1 MLKKIRITAA
11 VILFALITLLFLD
24 FSGTL
29 KNYIAWIAK
38 IQFLPAVLA
47 LNFAVIAA
55 LVLVTLLFG
64 RIYCS
69 VICPLGVFQD
79 AVSHIAGKF
88 KKNRFAYS
96 KPRQAVRITVLLI
109 FGALIALGFTSFAGL
124 IAPYS
129 AYGRIATNIFAPVYR
144 LGNDALA
151 AIAAHF
157 ESYAF
162 YDVEVYEKSIA
173 ALIVAAI
180 TFIAVALCAWK
191 KGRVY
196 CNTVCPVGT
205 VLGFLSRFSLFKI
218 RIDHSK
224 CIRCGLCARNCKAEC
239 IDFKNGKIDYTRCVD
254 CFDCTLSCHKGAIRY
269 GLPQKEP
276 AAKSGGLSRREFLAI
291 SGAFALAAASEAKAQ
306 KLDGGLAKIEQK
318 KIPKRQTR
326 ITPPGS
332 IGFAN
337 VDAHCTA
344 CGLCVSA
351 CPNHVLRPS
360 HELSHWMQPESSY
373 ESGYCRPECT
383 ACSEVCPTGAIRK
396 ISPAEK
402 SATQIGHAVWI
413 KENCIVNRDKV
424 QCDNCMRHCPAHAIF
439 MRPLNPGDPD
449 SLSVPL
455 IDTAR
460 CIGCGACENLCPAR
474 PFSAIYVEG
483 HEKHRKV

>member
-29 KNYIAWIAK
+29 KNYIAWVAK

-109 FGALIALGFTSFAGL
+109 FGALIALGFTSFAG
-124 IAPYS
+124 I
-129 AYGRIATNIFAPVYR
+129 I
-144 LGNDALA
+144 
-151 AIAAHF
+151 
-157 ESYAF
+157 
-162 YDVEVYEKSIA
+162 

-180 TFIAVALCAWK
+180 TFIAVSLCAWK
-191 KGRVY
+191 KGRAY

-239 IDFKNGKIDYTRCVD
+239 IDVKNGKIDYTRCVD

-291 SGAFALAAASEAKAQ
+291 SGAFALTAASEAKAQ
-306 KLDGGLAKIEQK
+306 KLDGGLAKIDQK